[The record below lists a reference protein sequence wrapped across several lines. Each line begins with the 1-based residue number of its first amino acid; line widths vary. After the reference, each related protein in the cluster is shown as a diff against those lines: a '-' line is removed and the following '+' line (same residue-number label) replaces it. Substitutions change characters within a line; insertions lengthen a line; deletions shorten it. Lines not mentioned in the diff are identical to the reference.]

1 MSALLFLG
9 YLVGLFVAGTVF
21 IARPGLL
28 NKKVT
33 GGANNRE
40 FLIPNAGW
48 TLLWALKVLLWPVV
62 FAFWAVT
69 LFRPSPWK
77 ATIEIDG
84 REVRKIQR
92 IRAW

>member
-1 MSALLFLG
+1 VSALLFLT
-9 YLVGLFVAGTVF
+9 YVVGLFVAGTVF

-28 NKKVT
+28 NKKIT
-33 GGANNRE
+33 GGANYRE
-40 FLIPNAGW
+40 FLIPNPGW
-48 TLLWALKVLLWPVV
+48 TLLYGFKVVLWPVV

-92 IRAW
+92 IWAW